1 MATEGEKKTSFFD
14 TWSEA
19 QRSWMQLWA
28 DAFSGSPKATKG
40 ADGKKEWTEPWRTP
54 VDIYNRWLNISKEMF
69 GEYWERAPGG
79 IGQQTGERVMAG
91 MQIYNKLYEFWA
103 SAAQLLSGARPE
115 GKGIQETYQGFYE
128 SWLRNYNELLN
139 SFFKVSLFEPPMWTS
154 AASMELPQMYA
165 NNLSKF
171 VGPWMEAMQ
180 NLPGKMAETGQKGPQ
195 GYPELYQLWLQA
207 YEQTWGK
214 VLRMPPLGLTRE
226 TIERSQ
232 RGTKAL
238 IDHFAAMNDFS
249 SALQREGVKAMQK
262 VATRLE
268 DMYNMGQAPKTFKEF
283 YTLWWTTNEETVYEL
298 FKTQE
303 FSHLLSRVTNAAM
316 DVRKRYDDIMEEYLK
331 MLPIPTR
338 SEMNDL
344 YKTLYQLKKEARRNT
359 KQLKDLAE
367 EIRTRGTASIKEKS

>member
-1 MATEGEKKTSFFD
+1 
-14 TWSEA
+14 
-19 QRSWMQLWA
+19 
-28 DAFSGSPKATKG
+28 
-40 ADGKKEWTEPWRTP
+40 
-54 VDIYNRWLNISKEMF
+54 
-69 GEYWERAPGG
+69 
-79 IGQQTGERVMAG
+79 
-91 MQIYNKLYEFWA
+91 
-103 SAAQLLSGARPE
+103 
-115 GKGIQETYQGFYE
+115 
-128 SWLRNYNELLN
+128 
-139 SFFKVSLFEPPMWTS
+139 
-154 AASMELPQMYA
+154 MYA

-180 NLPGKMAETGQKGPQ
+180 NLPGKTAEAMQKGPQ
-195 GYPELYQLWLQA
+195 GYPELYRLWLQA

-226 TIERSQ
+226 TIGRSQ

-303 FSHLLSRVTNAAM
+303 FSHLLSRVTDAAM

>member
-1 MATEGEKKTSFFD
+1 
-14 TWSEA
+14 
-19 QRSWMQLWA
+19 MQLWA
-28 DAFSGSPKATKG
+28 DAFSGFAKASKG
-40 ADGKKEWTEPWRTP
+40 AADKKEWTEPWRTP

-69 GEYWERAPGG
+69 GEYWERAPWG
-79 IGQQTGERVMAG
+79 IGQQTSVRVMAG

-103 SAAQLLSGARPE
+103 SAVQLLSGARPE

-128 SWLRNYNELLN
+128 SWLKNYNELLN
-139 SFFKVSLFEPPMWTS
+139 SFFKVSLFEPPMWTP
-154 AASMELPQMYA
+154 AAAMELPQMYA

-171 VGPWMEAMQ
+171 VGPWMEAMH
-180 NLPGKMAETGQKGPQ
+180 NLPGKMAEAVQKGPQ
-195 GYPELYQLWLQA
+195 GYPELYRLWLQA
-207 YEQTWGK
+207 YEQTWGR

-226 TIERSQ
+226 TIERIQ

-238 IDHFAAMNDFS
+238 IDHFTAMSDFS

-283 YTLWWTTNEETVYEL
+283 YTLWWTTNEETIYEL
-298 FKTQE
+298 FKTEE
-303 FSHLLSRVTNAAM
+303 FSHLLGRVTDATM

-344 YKTLYQLKKEARRNT
+344 YKTVYQLKKEVRRNT
-359 KQLKDLAE
+359 KQSKDLAE
-367 EIRTRGTASIKEKS
+367 EIRTRGAASIKEKS